1 MTEQRRRQTQSALIK
16 AGKLAG
22 LGQMSAAL
30 SHEFN
35 QPLAAAKTYAETA
48 AVLIELGRE
57 GEASDNVR
65 RISALIDRMASISR
79 HLRNFARK
87 PNEKLGAVSLEEVV
101 QDTLEIVATRLNTAD
116 ATLHID
122 IDAGLPKGKDGV
134 IRPQKVAGTIHTKA
148 A

>member
-57 GEASDNVR
+57 SEASDNVR

-87 PNEKLGAVSLEEVV
+87 PNEKLGAVSLEE
-101 QDTLEIVATRLNTAD
+101 EIGRASCRERVCQY
-116 ATLHID
+116 
-122 IDAGLPKGKDGV
+122 V
-134 IRPQKVAGTIHTKA
+134 
-148 A
+148 